1 MQQCVTTVHVLS
13 VSGTL
18 ADMSTTANY
27 ILIFAGSSRVNSFN
41 RKLAKEAARLVR
53 EADCRPTYIELSDLN
68 IPLYNADL
76 EARGT
81 PGDVISLKETMHSHA
96 GWIIASPEY
105 NGSYTALLK
114 NTLDWAS
121 SPAKS
126 GPECSED
133 QATYWQN
140 GTKPFAGKVVGLLSA
155 SPGMMGG
162 LRSLDHLAPLLR
174 NLQCWLAPQQ
184 FALSKAADAFD
195 AQGHLKDEATLAKV
209 KAVVDQVIWSAQ
221 RLAA

>member
-1 MQQCVTTVHVLS
+1 
-13 VSGTL
+13 
-18 ADMSTTANY
+18 MSSTANS
-27 ILIFAGSSRVNSFN
+27 ILIFAGSSRVQSFN

-53 EADCRPTYIELSDLN
+53 EADARPTYIELQDLN

-81 PGDVISLKETMHSHA
+81 PGDVIRLKELMHSHA

-121 SPAKS
+121 SPAKAGAECTPDEAENWKS
-126 GPECSED
+126 GL
-133 QATYWQN
+133 
-140 GTKPFAGKVVGLLSA
+140 KPFAGKVVGLLSA
-155 SPGMMGG
+155 SPGMIGG

-174 NLQCWLAPQQ
+174 NLQCWLTPQQ
-184 FALSKAADAFD
+184 FALGKAGDAFD
-195 AQGHLKDEATLAKV
+195 AQGHLKDAAAEAKV
-209 KAVVDQVIWSAQ
+209 KAVIDQVIFAAH
-221 RLAA
+221 RLNA

>member
-1 MQQCVTTVHVLS
+1 
-13 VSGTL
+13 
-18 ADMSTTANY
+18 MSTQADS
-27 ILIFAGSSRVNSFN
+27 ILIFAGSSRVQSFN
-41 RKLAKEAARLVR
+41 RKLAKEAARLVK
-53 EADCRPTYIELSDLN
+53 EAGARPTYFELQDLN

-81 PGDVISLKETMHSHA
+81 PRDVIALKELMHSHA

-121 SPAKS
+121 SPAIA
-126 GPECSED
+126 GAECTPDE
-133 QATYWQN
+133 AENWKN
-140 GTKPFAGKVVGLLSA
+140 GLKPFAGKVIGLLSA

-174 NLQCWLAPQQ
+174 NLQCWLTPQQ
-184 FALSKAADAFD
+184 FALGKAGDAFD
-195 AQGHLKDEATLAKV
+195 AQGHLKDAAAEAKV
-209 KAVVDQVIWSAQ
+209 KAVIDQVIFAAQ
-221 RLAA
+221 RLNA

>member
-1 MQQCVTTVHVLS
+1 
-13 VSGTL
+13 
-18 ADMSTTANY
+18 MSTQANS
-27 ILIFAGSSRVNSFN
+27 ILIFAGSSREQSFN
-41 RKLAKEAARLVR
+41 RKLAKEAARLAQ
-53 EADCRPTYIELSDLN
+53 EAGASPTYIELQDLH

-81 PGDVISLKETMHSHA
+81 PGDVIKLKERMHQHA

-121 SPAKS
+121 SPAKA
-126 GPECSED
+126 GPECSEA
-133 QATYWQN
+133 QAALWKS

-184 FALSKAADAFD
+184 FALGKADDAFD
-195 AQGHLKDEATLAKV
+195 AQGHLKDEAIAQKV
-209 KAVVDQVIWSAQ
+209 KAVVDQVIFGAQ
-221 RLAA
+221 RLTAR